1 MLALAALVPSIA
13 RRAICTGVA
22 CAAAGAVSQASSAF
36 AAAPP
41 DGLFPDC
48 APNGCVSSQ
57 DDRPAAWDNPWE
69 YDGDAASAQSR
80 LVAALTSAK
89 FGGRVLERAERYVR
103 ADFDGGADVA
113 EFYFTPNDDT
123 VQFRAERRDGA
134 DFGANRGR
142 LEKLRIACG
151 WEKLPVLRN
160 RRRTFIVGESPFDSF
175 GPAMYDRDE
184 LGFTQRNL
192 VPAEANQKEMYG
204 DLDPRA
210 APWRKPDPASAAAAA
225 ADRGERGFGA
235 RLDELVRSEA
245 DDRVRSR

>member
-1 MLALAALVPSIA
+1 MLALAALAPSIA
-13 RRAICTGVA
+13 RRAVCTGAAA
-22 CAAAGAVSQASSAF
+22 CAAASTAS
-36 AAAPP
+36 AALAEAPP

-57 DDRPAAWDNPWE
+57 DVRPAAWDNPWE
-69 YDGDAASAQSR
+69 YDGDAASAQTR